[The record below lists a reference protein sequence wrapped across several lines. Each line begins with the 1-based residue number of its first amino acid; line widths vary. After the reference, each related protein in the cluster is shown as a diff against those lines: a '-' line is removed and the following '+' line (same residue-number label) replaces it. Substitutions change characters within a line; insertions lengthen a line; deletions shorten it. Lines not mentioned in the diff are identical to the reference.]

1 MAVLNGRTSS
11 GDARTDNRLALLDQ
25 GFYAG
30 HRAAGQKEVM
40 QVGWVYDHA
49 IDTDGLK
56 RFHQNLTHGL
66 LGRLIERSPL
76 PFGRDRWV
84 MDPRPADIDVAPCAR
99 PRAELGDWL
108 DECTQLPLDPESG
121 PGFRLSVLPLADG
134 STAVSLVLSHYV
146 IDGIGAAIA
155 VSQAAFDLNRDLG
168 YPPPRSRSRV
178 QALLEDARDAARDA
192 APVARAF
199 VAAAKEARRRRNDTT
214 RPEPTRP
221 AAVTTSGA
229 DSPVTAPCIWIQIA
243 MDEWN
248 ARVEALGG
256 TNSALAAAFT
266 ARLDRHMGRQHGDS
280 DDVTM
285 LMTVNNRTGEDDL
298 RAVAV
303 SFARVS
309 IDPLSATTDL
319 LAART
324 AIRDALKTFKE
335 TQADDESEVFAP
347 LTPFT
352 PKRAWLQMVEY
363 GLNDPEHPA
372 LCTNLGDTGPAA
384 IRPDGSLC
392 ATAFAR
398 GASQHLTPR
407 WLERIGSQLHVY
419 FGTAVELNTVGICV
433 CAYHPDS
440 VTTKA
445 ELRELAT
452 RTLAE
457 FGLTGEMN

>member
-1 MAVLNGRTSS
+1 MAVLNGRKSS
-11 GDARTDNRLALLDQ
+11 GDARPDNRLALLDQ

-40 QVGWVYDHA
+40 QVGWVYERA
-49 IDTDGLK
+49 IDVDGLK
-56 RFHQNLTHGL
+56 RFHQNLTRGL

-84 MDPRPADIDVAPCAR
+84 MDPRPAEIDVAPHPR
-99 PRAELGDWL
+99 PRANLGDWL

-121 PGFRLSVLPLADG
+121 PGFRLSVLPMGDG

-155 VSQAAFDLNRDLG
+155 VSQAAFDLNPDLG
-168 YPPPRSRSRV
+168 YPSPHSRGRR
-178 QALLEDARDAARDA
+178 QALVEDARGAARDI
-192 APVARAF
+192 PEVARAF
-199 VAAAKEARRRRNDTT
+199 VAAMKEARRRRNDTT
-214 RPEPTRP
+214 RPEPSRAT
-221 AAVTTSGA
+221 AGTTNGA
-229 DSPVTAPCIWIQIA
+229 DSAVMAPSIWIQIA
-243 MDEWN
+243 MDKWN

-266 ARLDRHMGRQHGDS
+266 ARLDRHMGRRHGDS

-285 LMTVNNRTGEDDL
+285 LMTVNTRTGEDDL

-303 SFARVS
+303 SFARVK
-309 IDPLSATTDL
+309 IDPRGATTDL

-347 LTPFT
+347 LAPFT
-352 PKRAWLQMVEY
+352 PQRAWLQMVEY

-384 IRPDGSLC
+384 IRPDGTLC
-392 ATAFAR
+392 DTAFAR

-419 FGTAVELNTVGICV
+419 FGTAVELNKVGVCV
-433 CAYHPDS
+433 CAYHPSS

-457 FGLTGEMN
+457 FELAGEMN